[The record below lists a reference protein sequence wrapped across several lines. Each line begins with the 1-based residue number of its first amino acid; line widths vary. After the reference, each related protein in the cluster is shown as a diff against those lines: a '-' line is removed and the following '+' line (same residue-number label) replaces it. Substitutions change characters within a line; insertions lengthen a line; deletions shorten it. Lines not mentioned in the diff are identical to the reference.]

1 MKKCKFCDSGIDGSS
16 SSGRKYYGKQLES
29 IEFCSNKCAICATL
43 CGRCVEKRRWYALC
57 NFSGTYEMLFGKSV
71 PPFDFGVL

>member
-29 IEFCSNKCAICATL
+29 IEFCSNKCAIRSRSSENNSNEYIDNHDGTTTL
-43 CGRCVEKRRWYALC
+43 RTRV
-57 NFSGTYEMLFGKSV
+57 
-71 PPFDFGVL
+71 